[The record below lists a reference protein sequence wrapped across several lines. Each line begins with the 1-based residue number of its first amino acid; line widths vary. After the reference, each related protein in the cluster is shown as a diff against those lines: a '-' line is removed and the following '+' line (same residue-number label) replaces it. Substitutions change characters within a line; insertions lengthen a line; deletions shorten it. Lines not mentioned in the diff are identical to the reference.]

1 MNSSVLLYWKGDNLD
16 LLVDLTCNE
25 PTFQG
30 ELMATIDTNMRCL
43 ESISQHLD
51 VADVQPEDIQTI
63 QGE

>member
-1 MNSSVLLYWKGDNLD
+1 MVCYT
-16 LLVDLTCNE
+16 DLTYNE